1 MSIPRFALFHHQGPG
16 LGCAA
21 RGDGEGPRPPCSTCV
36 PLSPDTRGQKGDG
49 TRARAER
56 EPLLISRRT
65 NTHLTPY
72 TACSNGSG
80 RTLLGTVARMLT
92 KKKKKIIYIY
102 IYNIYSTMK
111 ISMETNGAAGKYAEQ
126 QQQKKKAQNRTDS
139 QLLPELMLSFPTSPP
154 KPRSP
159 RCARG
164 AGGPPRLPPLSPQSS
179 APSPGS
185 QLCPLIRLHPP
196 RGRAPGRSQ

>member
-1 MSIPRFALFHHQGPG
+1 MRYLCHPFPQCHQHSATGCCLSDMKPSGLQQPWGRSTTEPHPIPPGGVFSRDPVSSPPPYKQAALFSAPWRWSLFQ
-16 LGCAA
+16 
-21 RGDGEGPRPPCSTCV
+21 
-36 PLSPDTRGQKGDG
+36 LSRVSP
-49 TRARAER
+49 AF
-56 EPLLISRRT
+56 LFL
-65 NTHLTPY
+65 
-72 TACSNGSG
+72 
-80 RTLLGTVARMLT
+80 
-92 KKKKKIIYIY
+92 KKKLYIY

-126 QQQKKKAQNRTDS
+126 QQQQKKAQNRTDS